1 MNKSF
6 EEMRISTIK
15 PPRWGECMRTRWPG
29 ARGSHWVSS
38 KTSIQFRLQFHSTFS
53 FTNDYPTSANDPTKR
68 AHSYVPKSV
77 PQAQGA
83 KCPYSLDLLCLAM
96 QYHFTK
102 SSKSHLHSCGA
113 KPQLG
118 EELANILH
126 SLATR
131 CCLVRAHLGSQVA
144 TSMAGRDSTSTM
156 RCPGLGKA
164 RLHPGACST
173 AIWNKIM
180 TSID

>member
-1 MNKSF
+1 MGGRYAHLVAWSEGITLGIF
-6 EEMRISTIK
+6 
-15 PPRWGECMRTRWPG
+15 
-29 ARGSHWVSS
+29 
-38 KTSIQFRLQFHSTFS
+38 QDFHSVQTSVSLHLLLHKRLSHKCQRSNQEGTFI
-53 FTNDYPTSANDPTKR
+53 SAKT
-68 AHSYVPKSV
+68 V
-77 PQAQGA
+77 PQAQQGA
-83 KCPYSLDLLCLAM
+83 KCPYSLDLLCLAL

-118 EELANILH
+118 EELANILQ

>member
-1 MNKSF
+1 MGGRYAHLVAWNEGITLGIF
-6 EEMRISTIK
+6 
-15 PPRWGECMRTRWPG
+15 
-29 ARGSHWVSS
+29 
-38 KTSIQFRLQFHSTFS
+38 KTSILFRLQFHSTFS
-53 FTNDYPTSANDPTKR
+53 FTNKYPTSANDPTKR
-68 AHSYVPKSV
+68 AHSYLPKQFRRHNKVQSV
-77 PQAQGA
+77 PIHYICYVLHCNIISQRAA
-83 KCPYSLDLLCLAM
+83 NDL
-96 QYHFTK
+96 
-102 SSKSHLHSCGA
+102 KSHLHSCGA

>member
-1 MNKSF
+1 MGQFNSLTLCFFMYRFFRTFFIGVRVKIKISFLNFSWGDNLNKSF
-6 EEMRISTIK
+6 EEMSISTIK

-83 KCPYSLDLLCLAM
+83 KCPYSLDLLCLAL

-102 SSKSHLHSCGA
+102 SSKWF
-113 KPQLG
+113 
-118 EELANILH
+118 EI
-126 SLATR
+126 
-131 CCLVRAHLGSQVA
+131 
-144 TSMAGRDSTSTM
+144 TS
-156 RCPGLGKA
+156 P
-164 RLHPGACST
+164 
-173 AIWNKIM
+173 
-180 TSID
+180 